1 LPVVDNLAEEY
12 DDRIAFVA
20 VAWKGTPEDTAAR
33 ASELMPSGSMVW
45 GLDVSEEIFARY
57 EVPYQPVTVLISADK
72 QVVERWPGL
81 RDEDEIRAAL
91 DRLSD
96 SSVSG

>member
-1 LPVVDNLAEEY
+1 MPVVDNLARVY

-20 VAWKGTPEDTAAR
+20 VAWKGTPEATAER

-45 GLDVSEEIFARY
+45 GLDASEEIFASY
-57 EVPYQPVTVLISADK
+57 SVPYQPVTVLIRADK
-72 QVVERWPGL
+72 QEVERWTGL

-96 SSVSG
+96 STVSG

>member
-12 DDRIAFVA
+12 EDRIAFVA
-20 VAWKGTPEDTAAR
+20 VAWKGTPEATAER

-45 GLDVSEEIFARY
+45 GLDASEEIFALY

-72 QVVERWPGL
+72 QVAERWTGL
-81 RDEDEIRAAL
+81 RDEEEIRAAL
-91 DRLSD
+91 DRLSAG
-96 SSVSG
+96 SVSE

>member
-33 ASELMPSGSMVW
+33 ASELMPSGSMAW
-45 GLDVSEEIFARY
+45 GLDAGEEIFGMY
-57 EVPYQPVTVLISADK
+57 EVPYQPVTVLINADK
-72 QVVERWPGL
+72 EIVERWLGL
-81 RDEDEIRAAL
+81 RDEADIRAAL
-91 DRLSD
+91 DSLSA
-96 SSVSG
+96 SSLSG